1 MSPSFD
7 PRSLPLYRQLALG
20 GSLVLFIVLFL
31 PWVSVSGPDEF
42 HDFMDSVGE
51 STTSNGWDGVGVLVG
66 VLAIVLVAWEAVRL
80 ADKAPQLGIKHD
92 LVTAGLAGLTALFG
106 LIQVI
111 RAATSDRGLEDLG
124 LLGGDISVGSG
135 FGTWLG
141 LLCVIAL
148 AAAAVLAFRAGGGE
162 DVLRQAQS
170 QLRGDASGQPTSP
183 SPAGDAAAPPAP
195 AATGTPE
202 PPVASTPVA
211 STPAPDSAPTAGD
224 VPPVPPTSVEP
235 NSGGVADAPSTERP
249 HDPPPSA

>member
-42 HDFMDSVGE
+42 HEFMDSVGE
-51 STTSNGWDGVGVLVG
+51 STTSNGWDGIGVLVG

-124 LLGGDISVGSG
+124 LLGGDISVGPG

-162 DVLRQAQS
+162 EVLRQAQT
-170 QLRGDASGQPTSP
+170 QLRGDASGQPASP
-183 SPAGDAAAPPAP
+183 SPAGDAAASTPP
-195 AATGTPE
+195 AATAAAGAPE
-202 PPVASTPVA
+202 PPVASP
-211 STPAPDSAPTAGD
+211 PAPESAPTAGD
-224 VPPVPPTSVEP
+224 VPPVPPTTVEP

-249 HDPPPSA
+249 HDPPSA

>member
-31 PWVSVSGPDEF
+31 PWVSISGPDEF
-42 HDFMDSVGE
+42 HEFMDSVGE
-51 STTSNGWDGVGVLVG
+51 STSTNGWDGVGVLAG
-66 VLAIVLVAWEAVRL
+66 VLAILLLGWEAVRL
-80 ADKAPQLGIKHD
+80 AGKAPEFGVKHD

-111 RAATSDRGLEDLG
+111 RAATSDAGIEGLG
-124 LLGGDISVGSG
+124 LLGGDISVGPG

-141 LLCVIAL
+141 LLCVIVL

-170 QLRGDASGQPTSP
+170 QLRGDASAQPASS
-183 SPAGDAAAPPAP
+183 SPAGDTAAP
-195 AATGTPE
+195 AAPAAAGAPE
-202 PPVASTPVA
+202 PPVAS
-211 STPAPDSAPTAGD
+211 PAPESAPTAGD
-224 VPPVPPTSVEP
+224 GAGGVPPVPPTSVEP
-235 NSGGVADAPSTERP
+235 NSGAVADAPSTERP